1 MNKQELIDAVA
12 ASTGETKAATGAAI
26 DAILEVVTRTV
37 TSGDSV
43 QLVGFG
49 SFSTGQRAA
58 RVGRNPATGEEIQI
72 AAAKTVKFTA
82 GKAFKDSVN
91 AS

>member
-12 ASTGETKAATGAAI
+12 SATGKSKVATGETI
-26 DAILEVVTRTV
+26 DALIGAVTAALVR
-37 TSGDSV
+37 GEAV

-49 SFSTGQRAA
+49 TFATGARAA
-58 RVGRNPATGEEIQI
+58 RVGRNPATGKEIQI

-82 GKAFKDSVN
+82 GTAFKEAVN